1 MAGVWQ
7 EYGDGRTAM
16 KTKARTV
23 VVMAA
28 WLAGGVASLEL
39 MVKVAGW
46 LLGEG

>member
-1 MAGVWQ
+1 
-7 EYGDGRTAM
+7 M

-28 WLAGGVASLEL
+28 WLVGGVASLEL